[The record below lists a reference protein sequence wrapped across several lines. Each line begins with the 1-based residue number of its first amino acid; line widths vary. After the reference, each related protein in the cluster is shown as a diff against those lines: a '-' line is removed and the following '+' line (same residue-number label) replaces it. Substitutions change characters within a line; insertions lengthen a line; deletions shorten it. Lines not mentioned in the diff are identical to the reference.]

1 MIQGA
6 GSDEAWVGHDY
17 RGWDLMKH
25 RQVGVSMK
33 RDRGLGHDYWFFFFK
48 IVSHQCLCL
57 WQFFD
62 VKFIYTSHIRFVF
75 TRYQNLASKEKLPL

>member
-1 MIQGA
+1 VLTGGNTDHYTI
-6 GSDEAWVGHDY
+6 SDSKTKSKV
-17 RGWDLMKH
+17 
-25 RQVGVSMK
+25 
-33 RDRGLGHDYWFFFFK
+33 
-48 IVSHQCLCL
+48 L

>member
-33 RDRGLGHDYWFFFFK
+33 RDRGLGHDYW
-48 IVSHQCLCL
+48 
-57 WQFFD
+57 
-62 VKFIYTSHIRFVF
+62 
-75 TRYQNLASKEKLPL
+75 